1 MPFQS
6 IAMRLLLIILGIY
19 IVYRL
24 FFNLILPLVAR
35 HFMQKAAQ
43 SMEGAFRQQGY
54 QAPPRKE
61 GEIRIETP
69 GETRNDGE
77 YVDYTEVR

>member
-1 MPFQS
+1 
-6 IAMRLLLIILGIY
+6 MRILLILLGIY
-19 IVYRL
+19 FLYRL

-43 SMEGAFRQQGY
+43 SMEGAYRQQ
-54 QAPPRKE
+54 QQTPPRRE
-61 GEIRIETP
+61 GEVRIETQ
-69 GETRNDGE
+69 EEKRDDGE